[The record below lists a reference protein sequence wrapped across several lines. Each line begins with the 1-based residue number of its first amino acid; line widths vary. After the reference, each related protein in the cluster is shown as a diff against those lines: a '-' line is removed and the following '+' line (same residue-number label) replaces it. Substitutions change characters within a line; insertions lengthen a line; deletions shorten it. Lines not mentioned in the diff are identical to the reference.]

1 MKGRV
6 TAEQNLILLEF
17 LREHPGLAKGI
28 NKGARRQNMDSI
40 DLWSECSEKL
50 NSVKNGG
57 IKDKKGWSKYWC
69 DLKYRTKR
77 RYLEMKAAK
86 ENNKPLADDVS
97 LTPIEE
103 SVLNVIS
110 DGNMDEVTIK
120 TDPLDVYDDCY
131 DETASDNDDEKET
144 KFDVTQAK
152 RPQKRSHSDENESAA
167 SSSKIHRNGFHKRD
181 SDDSDLDDASK
192 FLNMEEKKLECTQN
206 INNSLQ
212 TISVQL
218 KKLTDVI
225 SDIRDVLKKKEK

>member
-1 MKGRV
+1 
-6 TAEQNLILLEF
+6 
-17 LREHPGLAKGI
+17 
-28 NKGARRQNMDSI
+28 
-40 DLWSECSEKL
+40 
-50 NSVKNGG
+50 
-57 IKDKKGWSKYWC
+57 
-69 DLKYRTKR
+69 
-77 RYLEMKAAK
+77 MKAAK

-120 TDPLDVYDDCY
+120 TDPLDVYDCY
-131 DETASDNDDEKET
+131 DESASDNDDEKET

-152 RPQKRSHSDENESAA
+152 RPQKRSNSDENESAA

-218 KKLTDVI
+218 KKLTDVM
-225 SDIRDVLKKKEK
+225 SDIRDGMGLKKKEK